1 MESGFSTLA
10 MVAATLFGLVLIA
23 LVFAYTTAISRIDS
37 IGDFS
42 HFASWVWSAGFSCFL
57 YFSCCFLIAF
67 RLLEDETWLPAIV
80 GIVVVITLAL
90 IFAHYKEIHW
100 LRIMVRE
107 DHEIF
112 RNFFRTQTIL
122 PIFIF
127 IFFQIMIWRG
137 ILRLSIRSSF
147 ESAMY
152 TALTYTL
159 FFASMRAL
167 ILVGASFFAIVALH
181 QCNQKDSKNKPEEP

>member
-1 MESGFSTLA
+1 MESGFSALA
-10 MVAATLFGLVLIA
+10 TVAATLFGLVLIA

-57 YFSCCFLIAF
+57 YFSCCFLISF
-67 RLLEDETWLPAIV
+67 RLLEDETWIPAIA
-80 GIVVVITLAL
+80 GITVAITILL
-90 IFAHYKEIHW
+90 IFSHYKEIHW
-100 LRIMVRE
+100 LRIMVQE
-107 DHEIF
+107 DRKIF
-112 RNFFRTQTIL
+112 RNLYWTQTIL
-122 PIFIF
+122 PVF
-127 IFFQIMIWRG
+127 IFFFFQVMIWRAV
-137 ILRLSIRSSF
+137 LRLSIKSF

-159 FFASMRAL
+159 FFASLRAV

-181 QCNQKDSKNKPEEP
+181 RCNNTGSKNI

>member
-10 MVAATLFGLVLIA
+10 TVAATLFGLVLIA
-23 LVFAYTTAISRIDS
+23 LVFAYTTAIPRINS

-57 YFSCCFLIAF
+57 YFSCCFLVAF

-80 GIVVVITLAL
+80 GMVMAITIAL
-90 IFAHYKEIHW
+90 IFSHYKEIHW
-100 LRIMVRE
+100 PCIMVRE
-107 DHEIF
+107 DREIF
-112 RNFFRTQTIL
+112 KSLFWTQTIL
-122 PIFIF
+122 PIS
-127 IFFQIMIWRG
+127 FFLFFEVMIWRG

-147 ESAMY
+147 EFAMY

-159 FFASMRAL
+159 FFAALRAV
-167 ILVGASFFAIVALH
+167 ILVGASFSAIVALH
-181 QCNQKDSKNKPEEP
+181 NCKNKQAEQASETQ